1 MNRVYRSNSG
11 WLAAGCSALISFFAV
26 AALGQVSEA
35 DFNALKDAVQKLSA
49 KVQKLEQTHTADEQM
64 HQKDQEQ
71 IKQLQE
77 KLGDTQTAAADAA
90 KKAEAA
96 TQAQPAYRIPTDSG
110 SVNKN
115 FMILGDA
122 EVQYAKF
129 PGEHGTFLFADFA
142 PIFLYRAG
150 DRILFEAGF
159 DFTLQNGSNPA
170 NGHDSGQTTGINLS
184 FAQLNYVLNDYV
196 TLAAGNMLLPLGTYA
211 QRSAAGWVN
220 KFPDDPLPRDLLPG
234 TGIGG
239 QLLGAVPL
247 GQSGQLINYSVFGVN
262 GPSSSDG
269 TGASDQLDLGGNV
282 GLHNDNTVG
291 NLHGNPSAG
300 GRLGWFFP
308 HAPHY
313 DVELGISAMS
323 GEWDD
328 AGQQTW
334 TGGAIDASLHLGPFF
349 EAKGEYIRSQY
360 GSDDLG
366 IIRPRGW
373 WAQAAYKLAGLN
385 LEFPGI
391 NNVELVGR
399 WDRIHNGFGTHTER
413 QSLGLIYYFTNTL
426 LLESAYEFQHGNDP
440 GAQGDVLL
448 LQLGYGF

>member
-1 MNRVYRSNSG
+1 MR
-11 WLAAGCSALISFFAV
+11 
-26 AALGQVSEA
+26 ALGQVSEA
-35 DFNALKDAVQKLSA
+35 DFNALKEAVQKLSE
-49 KVQKLEQTHTADEQM
+49 KVQKLEQTHAADDQT

-77 KLGDTQTAAADAA
+77 KLGETQAAAADAA
-90 KKAEAA
+90 RKAEVA
-96 TQAQPAYRIPTDSG
+96 TQVQPAFRIPTDSG
-110 SVNKN
+110 SVNRN

-150 DRILFEAGF
+150 DKILFEAGF
-159 DFTLQNGSNPA
+159 DFTLQNSSNPL

-184 FAQLNYVLNDYV
+184 FAQLNYLFNDYC
-196 TLAAGNMLLPLGTYA
+196 TFAAGNMLLPLGTYA

-234 TGIGG
+234 TGVGG
-239 QLLGAVPL
+239 QLLGAIPL

-269 TGASDQLDLGGNV
+269 SGNSDQIDFGGNV
-282 GLHNDNTVG
+282 GLKTDNTVA
-291 NLHGNPSAG
+291 NLHGSPSGG

-308 HAPHY
+308 YAPHY
-313 DVELGISAMS
+313 DIELGISAMS

-328 AGQQTW
+328 AGQHNW
-334 TGGAIDASLHLGPFF
+334 TGGAIDASVHVGPYL
-349 EAKGEYIRSQY
+349 EVKGEYIRSQY

-366 IIRPRGW
+366 LIHPRGW
-373 WAQAAYKLAGLN
+373 WLQAAYKLAGLD
-385 LEFPGI
+385 LEWPLI
-391 NNVELVGR
+391 NNFEVVGR
-399 WDRIHNGFGTHTER
+399 WDGIHNGFSTHTER
-413 QSLGLIYYFTNTL
+413 ESVGLIYYFTNTL
-426 LLESAYEFQHGNDP
+426 LAEGAYEFRRSNDP